1 MVFEK
6 VKAVIAEQT
15 GINPDDIKMES
26 TFVEDLN
33 IDSLDLV
40 ELIMILEEEYDV
52 EIDED
57 QAEYIKTIG
66 DVVKFIKEN
75 TQE

>member
-1 MVFEK
+1 MIFEK

-15 GINPDDIKMES
+15 GINESDIKMES

-40 ELIMILEEEYDV
+40 ELIMVLEEEYDV

-57 QAEYIKTIG
+57 RAEHIKTIG

-75 TQE
+75 TEA

>member
-1 MVFEK
+1 MIFEK

-15 GINPDDIKMES
+15 GINEDDIKMES

-40 ELIMILEEEYDV
+40 ELIMILEEEYDI

-75 TQE
+75 AGE

>member
-57 QAEYIKTIG
+57 QAEYIKTIS